1 MSVLPPMPHAKVII
15 NPVAGASSTRRKWP
29 RISRLLKRIGL
40 SFDYEYTEGVGHAI
54 ELARAAASDG
64 YRYLVAVGG
73 DGTVNEVAN
82 GILSST
88 NASTTSLGVIS
99 TGTGSDFARSMGLPR
114 HYVNA
119 CSSLIHGQ
127 KLLIDVG
134 IVEYRNKGQVQ
145 RRYFVNAAGVG
156 FDAAVVQATERLPKF
171 FGGTVPYVFG
181 LLRTLIGYRNKS
193 VVVRVGDKVEKTRVV
208 TVAVANGSYFG
219 GGMHVAPDASL
230 NDCLF
235 DVMIVRDMGK
245 FELLRAFPR
254 VYKGTHVTHPKVV
267 MGKAAEV
274 TVESPERILVHA
286 DGELLGE
293 GPVSFRIMPA
303 ALSVMV

>member
-1 MSVLPPMPHAKVII
+1 MPHAKVII

-29 RISRLLKRIGL
+29 RISRLLKHIGL
-40 SFDYEYTEGVGHAI
+40 SFDYEYTEGVGHAM
-54 ELARAAASDG
+54 ELARTAASDG

-82 GILSST
+82 GILHSADASSM
-88 NASTTSLGVIS
+88 ALGVIS

-119 CSSLIHGQ
+119 CSALTHGR
-127 KLLIDVG
+127 KALIDVG
-134 IVEYRNKGQVQ
+134 IAEFRHKGQTQ
-145 RRYFVNAAGVG
+145 QRYFVNAAGIG
-156 FDAAVVQATERLPKF
+156 FDAAVVESTERLPKF

-181 LLRTLIGYRNKS
+181 LLRTLIGYRNPS

-208 TVAVANGSYFG
+208 MVAVANGSYLG
-219 GGMHVAPDASL
+219 GGMYVAPDAKL
-230 NDCLF
+230 NDYLF

-245 FELLRAFPR
+245 FALLRAFPR

-293 GPVSFRIMPA
+293 GPVSFRLMPA
-303 ALSVMV
+303 ALSIMV

>member
-1 MSVLPPMPHAKVII
+1 MSAPQVKVII

-29 RISRLLKRIGL
+29 RISRLLKHIGL
-40 SFDYEYTEGVGHAI
+40 SFDYQYTEGVGHAI
-54 ELARAAASDG
+54 ELARAAVSDG

-82 GILSST
+82 GILHSADASSM
-88 NASTTSLGVIS
+88 ALGVIS

-134 IVEYRNKGQVQ
+134 LVEFQHKGQVQ
-145 RRYFVNAAGVG
+145 QRYFVNAAGVG
-156 FDAAVVQATERLPKF
+156 FDAAVVESTER
-171 FGGTVPYVFG
+171 
-181 LLRTLIGYRNKS
+181 LRTLIGYRNKS

-208 TVAVANGSYFG
+208 TVAVANGNYLG
-219 GGMHVAPDASL
+219 GGMYVAPDAKL
-230 NDCLF
+230 NDYLF
-235 DVMIVRDMGK
+235 DVMIVKDMGK

-267 MGKAAEV
+267 MGKAAEI
-274 TVESPERILVHA
+274 TVESPDRILVHA

-293 GPVSFRIMPA
+293 GPVSFRLIPA
-303 ALSVMV
+303 ALSIMV